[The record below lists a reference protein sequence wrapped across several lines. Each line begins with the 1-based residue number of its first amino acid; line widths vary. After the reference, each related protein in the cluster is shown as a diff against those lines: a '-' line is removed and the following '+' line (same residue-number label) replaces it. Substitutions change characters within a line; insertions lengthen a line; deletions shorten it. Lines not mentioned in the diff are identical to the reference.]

1 MTESSSVPP
10 PKISVIRSTVPST
23 TRLYALPSLSPDDP
37 TSLLERNYIDSL
49 ENLLKSLMVP
59 LPALTEIYSKKID
72 WDSPLD
78 RLSLHCNLDQL
89 PLMRPTGFLFTSLFQ
104 QELNPVTT
112 PDTTKNT
119 TSDIVSDIVSDIAKG
134 TGTRVETTRA
144 AHEIGMP
151 TGAIGDPG
159 LPGDPGPVGDPGPEG
174 ATGCDEPEQQEYSD
188 DIFQLGHYAFSPRMQ
203 EKYEYA
209 ELVCA
214 AVRLHRNR
222 DQWMTTFSGKQH
234 YFANPQRLL
243 DTLDAQDMLRSIC
256 MEPRF
261 TQQTIYPWSVGS
273 HTMLMYKYA
282 QMNKDVSAICLLK
295 ILLHDAAEGYLKDL
309 SRPMKILLQP
319 MYGILTDMHDTMIEH
334 KFNLTRLTDDER
346 AYIKELDMMALKA
359 EARYLLPTGVQIPSL
374 IGKMPEASN
383 VWPFVQHTPDI
394 SIRDLNIKSHFSI
407 QPQDWKVT
415 FNHLWTLY
423 TDTQRRVG

>member
-1 MTESSSVPP
+1 ME
-10 PKISVIRSTVPST
+10 
-23 TRLYALPSLSPDDP
+23 
-37 TSLLERNYIDSL
+37 
-49 ENLLKSLMVP
+49 P
-59 LPALTEIYSKKID
+59 LPALTEMYSKKID

-78 RLSLHCNLDQL
+78 RIRLHCNLDQL
-89 PLMRPTGFLFTSLFQ
+89 PLMRPTGFLFTSFFQ
-104 QELNPVTT
+104 QELNLVTT
-112 PDTTKNT
+112 PDTTKNIA
-119 TSDIVSDIVSDIAKG
+119 SDIDQG

-144 AHEIGMP
+144 AHEIGM
-151 TGAIGDPG
+151 TGSPG
-159 LPGDPGPVGDPGPEG
+159 TPGPIGDPGPEG
-174 ATGCDEPEQQEYSD
+174 ATGSLGSDEQEQHEYSD
-188 DIFQLGHYAFSPRMQ
+188 DIFQLGHYVFSPKMQ

-222 DQWMTTFSGKQH
+222 DQWITTFSGKQH

-261 TQQTIYPWSVGS
+261 TQQTTYPWSVGS

-282 QMNKDVSAICLLK
+282 QMNKDVSPICLLK

-346 AYIKELDMMALKA
+346 AYIKELDTMALKA
-359 EARYLLPTGVQIPSL
+359 EAKHLLPTGVQVPSL
-374 IGKMPEASN
+374 IGKVPETSN
-383 VWPFVQHTPDI
+383 VWPSLQHAPDI
-394 SIRDLNIKSHFSI
+394 SIRDLNIKSHFNI